1 LVFPLH
7 PGRQKT
13 RLGIHGNHEEDN
25 KVIKSMTA
33 YGRGE
38 TASEDLRFVVEIKSV
53 NNRFR
58 DFQIRIP
65 KILQPLEDEL
75 KALLSSRISRGRVE
89 VAIQMERQGSET
101 TYDLELNLPLVR
113 SYVRIFE
120 QLGKDFGFSDRIG
133 PDVLCQM
140 RDVIQVIPQDLEA
153 EEVREPLKNALIE
166 ALDSHQM
173 MRLQEGKALNKDFL
187 HRLDLMKTY
196 MDEIEEQAPLV
207 VETYRQRL
215 KHKMESLSQ
224 EVELDKGRFIQEV
237 AFFAEKCD
245 ITEEIT
251 RARSHIEQFR
261 HYLASEGA
269 VGRRLDFLLQ
279 EINRE
284 VNTMSAKASD
294 ASISAKV
301 VEVKAELEKIKEQVQ
316 NVE

>member
-1 LVFPLH
+1 
-7 PGRQKT
+7 
-13 RLGIHGNHEEDN
+13 
-25 KVIKSMTA
+25 MTA

-65 KILQPLEDEL
+65 KILQSLEDEL
-75 KALLSSRISRGRVE
+75 KTLLSSWISRGRVE
-89 VAIQMERQGSET
+89 VAIQMEREGGET
-101 TYDLELNLPLVR
+101 SCDLELNLPLVR

-120 QLGKDFGFSDRIG
+120 QLRRDFGFSDPIG
-133 PDVLCQM
+133 LDVLCQM
-140 RDVIQVIPQDLEA
+140 QDVIQVIPRDLA
-153 EEVREPLKNALIE
+153 IEEILEPLKNAVIE
-166 ALDSHQM
+166 ALDSHKM
-173 MRLQEGKALNKDFL
+173 MRLREGKTLNEDFL
-187 HRLDLMKTY
+187 HRLALMKTY
-196 MDEIEEQAPLV
+196 VDEIEEQAPLV
-207 VETYRQRL
+207 VETYRKRL
-215 KHKMESLSQ
+215 RNKMESLSK
-224 EVELDKGRFIQEV
+224 EVELDEGRFIQEV

-251 RARSHIEQFR
+251 RARSHLEQFGQ
-261 HYLASEGA
+261 YLACDGA

-294 ASISAKV
+294 ASVSGKV
-301 VEVKAELEKIKEQVQ
+301 VEIKAELEKLKEQVQ